1 MAKQQLER
9 RAKGLEVAITR
20 TIEAGKRST
29 VTLIHRVGRK
39 AIESEIEITQ
49 ALLLVLNREDFIGY
63 GTGRNV
69 HSIEFRPI
77 ERPAVHA
84 ICHRT
89 TTGCM
94 VFWGD
99 QRSAA

>member
-1 MAKQQLER
+1 MRKKKLEAALR
-9 RAKGLEVAITR
+9 R
-20 TIEAGKRST
+20 TIEGEKRLQI
-29 VTLIHRVGRK
+29 TLIHKVGRQVRKSQLEIK
-39 AIESEIEITQ
+39 A
-49 ALLLVLNREDFIGY
+49 ALTLVLDREDFIGY

-99 QRSAA
+99 QRTGAAA